1 VSKSSK
7 PVGRPRN
14 TPEGGK
20 NVLFYLPK
28 AVIEYIKSQGGSSW
42 IRRKALEE
50 MKIRGKEKGGNKIM
64 EIRAFAGRSRTNG
77 LYRIATKGIYTKK
90 E

>member
-1 VSKSSK
+1 MDLGMPDGIHEKTVSKSGK
-7 PVGRPRN
+7 PMGRTRK

-28 AVIEYIKSQGGSSW
+28 AVVEYIKSRGGSTW

-50 MKIRGKEKGGNKIM
+50 MKTLGKEKGGNK
-64 EIRAFAGRSRTNG
+64 
-77 LYRIATKGIYTKK
+77 KC
-90 E
+90 

>member
-1 VSKSSK
+1 MDLGMPDGIHEKTVSKSRK

-50 MKIRGKEKGGNKIM
+50 MKIRGKEKGGNKN
-64 EIRAFAGRSRTNG
+64 AD
-77 LYRIATKGIYTKK
+77 
-90 E
+90 

>member
-1 VSKSSK
+1 MSDGIHEKTLSKTGK

-20 NVLFYLPK
+20 NVLFYLLK
-28 AVIEYIKSQGGSSW
+28 TVIEYIKSQGGSSW

-50 MKIRGKEKGGNKIM
+50 MKIRGKEKGGN
-64 EIRAFAGRSRTNG
+64 RNAD
-77 LYRIATKGIYTKK
+77 
-90 E
+90 